1 MKFMLL
7 MNYHVDGVEPITE
20 WAPEDIK
27 AHMEFQHS
35 FGKKLTDS
43 GELVDAQGL
52 AWPDAAK
59 KVVKKDGPAVVTDGP
74 FAEAKE
80 FLAGYWTVDVESL
93 ERAVEIAAEASAA
106 PGPQGRPLGQEILV
120 REVMSAPPAEQ

>member
-7 MNYHVDGVEPITE
+7 MNYHVEGVEPITD
-20 WAPEDIK
+20 WAPEDVK
-27 AHMEFQHS
+27 AHMEFQDD
-35 FGKKLTDS
+35 FYQRLTES

-74 FAEAKE
+74 FAESKE
-80 FLAGYWTVDVESL
+80 FLAGYWIIDVESV
-93 ERAVEIAAEASAA
+93 ERALEVAAEASAA
-106 PGPQGRPLGQEILV
+106 PGPQGKPLGQEIQV
-120 REVMSAPPAEQ
+120 REIMSAPPVEQ